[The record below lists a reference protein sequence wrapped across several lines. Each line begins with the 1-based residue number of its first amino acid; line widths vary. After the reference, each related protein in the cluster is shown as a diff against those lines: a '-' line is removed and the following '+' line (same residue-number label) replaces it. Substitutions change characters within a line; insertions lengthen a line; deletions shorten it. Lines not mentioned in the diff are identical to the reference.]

1 MRFARNVVRPD
12 LTYDTN
18 IFIISQERN
27 KASFTRAKGLG
38 ELSTKAVEEAL
49 FGPHKNWEQLRPQSW
64 PNFAELIENL
74 MGKDVEVRRDF
85 LFNKVDF
92 QNITFL

>member
-1 MRFARNVVRPD
+1 M
-12 LTYDTN
+12 
-18 IFIISQERN
+18 
-27 KASFTRAKGLG
+27 
-38 ELSTKAVEEAL
+38 STKAVEEAL